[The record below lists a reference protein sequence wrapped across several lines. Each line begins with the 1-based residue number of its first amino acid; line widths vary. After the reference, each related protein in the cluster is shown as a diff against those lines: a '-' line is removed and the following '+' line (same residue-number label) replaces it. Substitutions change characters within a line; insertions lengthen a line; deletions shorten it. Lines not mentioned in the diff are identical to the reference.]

1 LRACRGGRW
10 RIGGVSRREVGL
22 NGHGEPGQLVDS
34 ADERV
39 DGTAST
45 GYRID
50 ADGEHGLP
58 H

>member
-1 LRACRGGRW
+1 M
-10 RIGGVSRREVGL
+10 SRREVGL